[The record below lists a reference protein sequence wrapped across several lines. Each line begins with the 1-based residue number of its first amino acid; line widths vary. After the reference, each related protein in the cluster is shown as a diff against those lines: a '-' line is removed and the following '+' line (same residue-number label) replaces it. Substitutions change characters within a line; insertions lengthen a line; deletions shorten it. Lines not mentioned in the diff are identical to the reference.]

1 MNIKTLFETKFIK
14 VFDLQYKEGSHYYNA
29 TRRNEEDLVA
39 SKSTEEFKQM
49 LPDAVSCVVIWNP
62 AGAETDARYRIGT
75 GLDSGQPID
84 IQMTDIMQDSSTPRL
99 LMNREFRYPCGQFLL
114 SVPAGLI
121 DREDVEAVS
130 GYKAQTDTGDSA
142 NNSADINNSVL
153 IKTAVRELHEETGI
167 VITDKD
173 EVSVINPCLFSTP
186 GMTDESNALVKIVLN
201 RKSLTGMTQD
211 GAVGGELFD
220 GFDLLTKEQAKKIL
234 HDGVDEHGIYYS
246 VYTWAALTYF
256 VADMWNQ

>member
-1 MNIKTLFETKFIK
+1 MKIKSLFESKFIK
-14 VFDLQYKEGSHYYNA
+14 VFDLQYQEGRHYYNA
-29 TRRNEEDLVA
+29 TRRAEKDLVA
-39 SKSTEEFKQM
+39 TKSTEEFKKM

-62 AGAETDARYRIGT
+62 SGADSEADNSTDM
-75 GLDSGQPID
+75 
-84 IQMTDIMQDSSTPRL
+84 QMTDIKQDSSKPRL

-121 DREDVEAVS
+121 DPEDC
-130 GYKAQTDTGDSA
+130 TGDRDNTA
-142 NNSADINNSVL
+142 PL
-153 IKTAVRELHEETGI
+153 IKTAMRELHEETGI
-167 VITDKD
+167 VITEAD

-201 RKSLTGMTQD
+201 RDSLNGMSQE

-220 GFDLLTKEQAKKIL
+220 GFDLLTKAQAKKIL
-234 HDGVDEHGIYYS
+234 EDGVDEHGIYYS

-256 VADMWNQ
+256 VADLWR